1 MGGLLGT
8 GQDLYREALDSGRVT
23 EDLNMK
29 VSYSDIFVSPWC
41 CDSSHEPRDPDRGD
55 VPVGARPH
63 HGGPPQRH
71 EPLLPTPG
79 VPITTVGSLQHSKP
93 PEKIL
98 TAIAKILAAE

>member
-1 MGGLLGT
+1 MLRLQPR
-8 GQDLYREALDSGRVT
+8 GQV
-23 EDLNMK
+23 
-29 VSYSDIFVSPWC
+29 
-41 CDSSHEPRDPDRGD
+41 RDPDRGD

-98 TAIAKILAAE
+98 TAIAKVSHCIRQITSEKRLKVAI